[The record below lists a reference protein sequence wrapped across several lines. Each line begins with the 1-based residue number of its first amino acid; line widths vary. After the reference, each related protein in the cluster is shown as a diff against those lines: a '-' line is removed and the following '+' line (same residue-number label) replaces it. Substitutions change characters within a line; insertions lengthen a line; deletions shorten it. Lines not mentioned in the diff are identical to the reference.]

1 MTMLKLI
8 LKDKEIKMKDT
19 VKIYLEK
26 ELEKIVNKLGYKA
39 ENVVVQNSSRPEMA
53 DFQSNIAFQL
63 AKQLN
68 KNPLEVAGE
77 IAKEFSLKEFL
88 VEVAPPAYINFK
100 FTEYGLNDLAKTLA
114 KTPNYGI
121 EMVGKGKT
129 VVVDYGGA
137 NIAKE
142 LHMGHLR
149 APIIGEAVSRIHKL
163 FGYKTV
169 GDVHLGDWGL
179 QMGLIMAILDE
190 QGDLDYYYGKTD
202 KKPNITL
209 DFLNENYP
217 KASARSKVDENF
229 KKKADELTLALQQLR
244 EPYYTIWKDIRAV
257 SIKAIEKNYNEL
269 NCNFDLWFGESDAE
283 KYIKPTVQR
292 FIDLGLTEESE
303 GATIVKVARDGEH
316 LPIPKKNPDDP
327 NERQLYKNPMPPVV
341 LKKYN
346 GGDLYATTDI
356 ATIMQRVKDN
366 KNLDKIIYVVDKRQG
381 THFTQVFRASKM
393 SGIAPENLELVH
405 VGYGTMNGKDGKPFK
420 TRSGDT
426 IKLQD
431 IIDMVSGRAHEK
443 LTSNGVKNADAI
455 ALDIGVG
462 AMKFGDLSNEVY
474 RDYVFDL
481 DAFMSFEGKT
491 GPYIQYT
498 AVRIK
503 SLLQKAGEFKQEFA
517 LNSTEEKNLI
527 LEILKMIESF
537 RGALNNYAP
546 HMVCSSLYSLA
557 SSYSTFYNNNR
568 ILTEKD
574 ERKRNSYLSLSKLV
588 LTYLEKAC
596 DILAIKIPDRM

>member
-1 MTMLKLI
+1 M
-8 LKDKEIKMKDT
+8 KET
-19 VKIYLEK
+19 VKTTLEK
-26 ELEKIVNKLGYKA
+26 ALEKAVKKLGYTA

-53 DFQSNIAFQL
+53 DFQSNIAFSL
-63 AKQLN
+63 AKQAH
-68 KNPLEVAGE
+68 KNPLEVAKE
-77 IAKEFSLKEFL
+77 IANELILKEFT
-88 VEVAPPAYINFK
+88 VDVAPPAYINFK
-100 FTEYGLNDLAKTLA
+100 FSEYGLNDLAKTLA
-114 KTPNYGI
+114 KNPNFGL

-149 APIIGEAVSRIHKL
+149 APIIGEAVSRIHKM

-169 GDVHLGDWGL
+169 NDVHLGDWGL

-217 KASARSKVDENF
+217 KASARSKVDEKF
-229 KKKADELTLALQQLR
+229 KKKADDLTLALQQLR

-269 NCNFDLWFGESDAE
+269 NCKFDLWFGESDAE
-283 KYIKPTVQR
+283 KYIKPTVQK
-292 FIDLGLTEESE
+292 FIDLGLTQESD
-303 GATIVKVARDGEH
+303 GATIVNVAREGEH
-316 LPIPKKNPDDP
+316 VPIPKKNPDDP

-356 ATIMQRVKDN
+356 ATIMQRVQDN

-393 SGIAPENLELVH
+393 ADIAPENLELVH

-420 TRSGDT
+420 TRSGET

-431 IIDMVSGRAHEK
+431 IIDMVSTRAHEK
-443 LTSNGVKNADAI
+443 LTSNGVKNADKI

-503 SLLQKAGEFKQEFA
+503 SLLQKAGDFTEEFN
-517 LNSTEEKNLI
+517 LSSTEEKNLI
-527 LEILKMIESF
+527 LEILKMIEAF
-537 RGALNNYAP
+537 RGALQNYAP
-546 HMVCSSLYSLA
+546 HMVCNALYSLA
-557 SSYSTFYNNNR
+557 SCYSTFYNNNR

-574 ERKRNSYLSLSKLV
+574 EAKRNSYLTLSKLV
-588 LTYLEKAC
+588 LTYLEKAS
-596 DILAIKIPDRM
+596 DLLAIKIPERM

>member
-1 MTMLKLI
+1 MTTHKLT
-8 LKDKEIKMKDT
+8 LKDKENKMKKT
-19 VKIYLEK
+19 VKEILSN
-26 ELEKIVNKLGYKA
+26 ELEKAIKKAGYTA
-39 ENVVVQNSSRPEMA
+39 SGVTVQNSARPEMA
-53 DFQSNIAFQL
+53 DFQSNVAFSL
-63 AKQLN
+63 AKEAK
-68 KNPLEVAGE
+68 KNPLEVAND
-77 IAKEFSLKEFL
+77 IAKELSLKEFD
-88 VEVAPPAYINFK
+88 VQVAPPAYINFK
-100 FTEYGLNDLAKTLA
+100 FTEYGLNELAKNLS
-114 KTPNYGI
+114 KNQDYGI

-149 APIIGEAVSRIHKL
+149 APIIGESISRIHKL

-190 QGDLDYYYGKTD
+190 QGDLDYYYGKSD

-217 KASARSKVDENF
+217 KASARSKVDESF
-229 KKKADELTLALQQLR
+229 KKKADELTLALQKLT

-303 GATIVKVARDGEH
+303 GATIVKVAREGEH
-316 LPIPKKNPDDP
+316 IPIPKKNPADP

-356 ATIMQRVKDN
+356 ATIMQRVGDN
-366 KNLDKIIYVVDKRQG
+366 KNLDKSIYVVDKRQG

-393 SGIAPENLELVH
+393 ANSAPENLELVH

-431 IIDMVSGRAHEK
+431 IIDMVSSRAHEK
-443 LTSNGVKNADAI
+443 LVANGVKNAD
-455 ALDIGVG
+455 
-462 AMKFGDLSNEVY
+462 SS
-474 RDYVFDL
+474 R
-481 DAFMSFEGKT
+481 
-491 GPYIQYT
+491 
-498 AVRIK
+498 
-503 SLLQKAGEFKQEFA
+503 
-517 LNSTEEKNLI
+517 LI
-527 LEILKMIESF
+527 L
-537 RGALNNYAP
+537 
-546 HMVCSSLYSLA
+546 V
-557 SSYSTFYNNNR
+557 
-568 ILTEKD
+568 
-574 ERKRNSYLSLSKLV
+574 LV
-588 LTYLEKAC
+588 
-596 DILAIKIPDRM
+596 P